1 MIVDLHAIPRRPVGT
16 QLALPRGAAGK
27 RPTALKPLQSSLTR
41 SPTTGIPDV
50 PLAEGF
56 RHLRFRESTL
66 AAIAA
71 MGWQRPTPIQ
81 EAAIPPLLAGR
92 DVVGRARTGTG
103 KTGAFAL
110 PLIERLDPADPSVQA
125 IVLVPTR
132 ELAVQVTAEIG
143 RLGAGSGLHAVAV
156 YGGQSIRTQ
165 LAALA
170 KGAQIVVGTP
180 GRVQD
185 HMLRGTLRLDGV
197 RVAVLDEAD
206 EMLDIG
212 FADDME
218 RILRHTPRER
228 QTALFSATLP
238 PFIRRMIIR
247 YMRDPVWVD
256 VIEPEAAPTVETVE
270 QIAYLVSERDKVDAF
285 VEIYNEIEDDPRILV
300 FRRTQVGVDRLTV
313 ALKRRGGA
321 VAGLH
326 GGMRQSERE
335 RVMAAFV
342 RGEIDVLVATNVAA
356 RGLDIPDVTHVVNFD
371 LPQNAEEYVHRIGRT
386 ARAGKR
392 GTAITF
398 VGEWDLDAW
407 AQICREL
414 SIAPRQG
421 TLRLYQPDEAAGG
434 ER

>member
-1 MIVDLHAIPRRPVGT
+1 MVIDIRAIPKSSVG
-16 QLALPRGAAGK
+16 ARHSPPRGAAGK
-27 RPTALKPLQSSLTR
+27 HPTILKPLTLSPA
-41 SPTTGIPDV
+41 PTTAA
-50 PLAEGF
+50 PLAAGF
-56 RHLRFRESTL
+56 RHLQLRESTL

-81 EAAIPPLLAGR
+81 EAAIPPLLAGQ

-143 RLGAGSGLHAVAV
+143 RLGVGSGLRAVAV

-165 LAALA
+165 LTALA
-170 KGAQIVVGTP
+170 RGAQIVVGTP

-185 HMLRGTLRLDGV
+185 HMQRGALRLDRV

-256 VIEPEAAPTVETVE
+256 VIEPEATPTVDTVD

-285 VEIYNEIEDDPRILV
+285 VEIYNDIEDDPRILV
-300 FRRTQVGVDRLTV
+300 FRRTQIGVDRLTA

-335 RVMAAFV
+335 RVMAAFKS
-342 RGEIDVLVATNVAA
+342 GAIDVLVATNVAA

-371 LPQNAEEYVHRIGRT
+371 LPQNAEEYVHRVGRT

-398 VGEWDLDAW
+398 VGEWDLDTW

-414 SIAPRQG
+414 GITPREG

-434 ER
+434 GR